1 MRFEDAY
8 VGMKCITD
16 YGISVDPSYSINNH
30 GWQNGHIIV
39 VKRVYDSDIE
49 CDCLTCGAKGYK
61 HSAKYLRPLQYDDDC
76 EIVCE
81 SGDILI

>member
-1 MRFEDAY
+1 MRPKDAY

-16 YGISVDPSYSINNH
+16 YGDFGGKILDCVH
-30 GWQNGHIIV
+30 MWQNGHTV
-39 VKRVYDSDIE
+39 VVNRVCNNYIQ
-49 CDCLTCGAKGYK
+49 CDCLTCGAKGYR
-61 HSAKYLRPLQYDDDC
+61 HNAEYLRPLPYDDDC